1 MLIKF
6 IFHCLGLVLILCFA
20 SQSLWL
26 ALLICTALLAIREFF
41 QVAVSLRRYLLSP
54 ENWIELTTILCIC
67 VILFMPDTGSRPEYA
82 EESKML
88 KRHLSAIAIVLSWAE
103 LITLVGKHPKLSRF
117 VCLFFIKKI
126 SKIKYL
132 RTLRSRIE
140 ENARLLIFRKFST
153 LPDVICFSLPVY

>member
-67 VILFMPDTGSRPEYA
+67 VILFMPDTGQ
-82 EESKML
+82 L
-88 KRHLSAIAIVLSWAE
+88 
-103 LITLVGKHPKLSRF
+103 
-117 VCLFFIKKI
+117 I
-126 SKIKYL
+126 SKCSFSVFKSTKKNFERISALFSKK
-132 RTLRSRIE
+132 RS
-140 ENARLLIFRKFST
+140 NKK
-153 LPDVICFSLPVY
+153 VV

>member
-82 EESKML
+82 EESKMP

-117 VCLFFIKKI
+117 VCVCFFIKN
-126 SKIKYL
+126 SKGPSIKDVG
-132 RTLRSRIE
+132 
-140 ENARLLIFRKFST
+140 IF
-153 LPDVICFSLPVY
+153 

>member
-1 MLIKF
+1 M
-6 IFHCLGLVLILCFA
+6 
-20 SQSLWL
+20 
-26 ALLICTALLAIREFF
+26 
-41 QVAVSLRRYLLSP
+41 SP

-82 EESKML
+82 EDSKML

-117 VCLFFIKKI
+117 VCLFFVKN

-132 RTLRSRIE
+132 RTYLCLV
-140 ENARLLIFRKFST
+140 LL
-153 LPDVICFSLPVY
+153 

>member
-1 MLIKF
+1 MIKF
-6 IFHCLGLVLILCFA
+6 IFHFLGLVLILCFA

-117 VCLFFIKKI
+117 VCLFFIKNSI
-126 SKIKYL
+126 SSAYVLTYALSFYRSRILLNSKIKYL
-132 RTLRSRIE
+132 RTCLCLV
-140 ENARLLIFRKFST
+140 LL
-153 LPDVICFSLPVY
+153 

>member
-6 IFHCLGLVLILCFA
+6 IFHFLGLVLILCFA

-67 VILFMPDTGSRPEYA
+67 VILFMPDTDFRSSNAWREYA

-117 VCLFFIKKI
+117 VGFII
-126 SKIKYL
+126 IM
-132 RTLRSRIE
+132 
-140 ENARLLIFRKFST
+140 
-153 LPDVICFSLPVY
+153 

>member
-82 EESKML
+82 EDSKML

-117 VCLFFIKKI
+117 VCVLFFL
-126 SKIKYL
+126 SKMEKSSSYV
-132 RTLRSRIE
+132 
-140 ENARLLIFRKFST
+140 LLHVQNHFLDHKNNLFKQ
-153 LPDVICFSLPVY
+153 